1 MSQYANSRKSYPHVP
16 KQSYDR
22 QPMHYIRVGDDGSYT
37 TITRAE
43 FFSLIARRGRA
54 HQTNLH

>member
-1 MSQYANSRKSYPHVP
+1 MSQHNNSRKSYPHVP

-22 QPMHYIRVGDDGSYT
+22 QPMRYIHINDDDNYT

-43 FFSLIARRGRA
+43 FFSLMPNTAI
-54 HQTNLH
+54 